1 MRALLALAARFVPLL
16 AGTVLFLAG
25 IAKAVQPSDTL
36 TSLAWVFG
44 EEAAPASL
52 VLLISVEIVLG
63 SLLVASLLPK
73 WSLGA
78 SVSLFSSFLAW
89 IGVLEWMDAPV
100 GRGCGVRL
108 PLTTAMTSQDNRP
121 EAFARAGG
129 MFVLCVF
136 GFVGSCL
143 RTTTGLI
150 REPARASGVE

>member
-78 SVSLFSSFLAW
+78 SVLLFSSFLAW
-89 IGVLEWMDAPV
+89 IGVLEWMNAPV
-100 GRGCGVRL
+100 GCGCGVRL
-108 PLTTAMTSQDNRP
+108 PMASALTSADSRS
-121 EAFARAGG
+121 EALVRAGG
-129 MFVLCVF
+129 MFVLCVL

-150 REPARASGVE
+150 RNPAKVSGVE